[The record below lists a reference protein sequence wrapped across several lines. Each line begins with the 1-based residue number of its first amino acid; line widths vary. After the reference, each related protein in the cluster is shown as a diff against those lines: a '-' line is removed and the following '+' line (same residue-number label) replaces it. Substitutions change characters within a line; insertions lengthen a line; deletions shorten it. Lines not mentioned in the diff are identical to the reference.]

1 MHSLPATTKNHHDAE
16 AHWARAQTMARIGSL
31 ELDFTG
37 QEAFVSPQLCEMLGQ
52 TSGWTPSPLELL
64 RLHPEHEQHNIE
76 QLWRGAFKHRR
87 THLQYQCSVVHEGQT
102 RHLHYRGEIS
112 YADDGVPLR
121 LFAVVQDLTE
131 HKKNEALLQA
141 GSNLKS
147 LEDATPDTIA
157 HFDLACR
164 RTYVNP
170 AMLRLSG
177 VPAEAFLGR
186 CPTDDSDSIQAREL
200 EAELRT
206 CMSEGTR
213 RRYLYTYHYLS
224 EAGLIRGVAD
234 LAIVPTRNDQG
245 EVIGAF
251 TIGRDI
257 SALKEAQSQLE
268 DAQRMARMG
277 HWSLDLV
284 LKQAHISHVGRD
296 LLGLPQNQDL
306 SFSDLLL
313 HFPAAQVGD
322 IVQAYRAAAEQ
333 QRTEYHG
340 DNTLTG
346 ANGSLNELHSW
357 IRIEYTSKGRPV
369 RVMGVTQD
377 LTALKTLERQTHQ
390 LAYYDALT
398 HLPNRAML
406 RNALQQAIADSTR
419 HQLTFGLVILGIDHF
434 QKVNDSLGQPT
445 GDALLKAIAS
455 RLTQHLR
462 GYDTVARIGG
472 DEFAIVVPKI
482 RQALDVGVTLSH
494 LKNAFRAPI
503 HLGDNEIMVTASAG
517 ISVFPFDG
525 VAATELIAHADAA
538 MHHAKRCGRDNFQ
551 YYAPELTSSALER
564 LKIESDLR
572 KAVVRS
578 ELELFYQPKVDLVTG
593 DMVGAEALMRWRH
606 PTRGLVPPDQ
616 FISIAEDTGLILG
629 MGEWALHSAFAAASQ
644 WNTHATKPLK
654 IAVNLSPK
662 QFYNNDLVGTV
673 YAAMEATGCKPEW
686 IELEITESLLL
697 NDPTEVRST
706 LQRLHQMGISIAID
720 DFGTGYSSLS
730 YLARFPVN
738 VLKIDRSFIRELT
751 SNQDSAALVQAI
763 VSLARGLNMSLVAE
777 GVETAAQR
785 DALIALGCE
794 LAQGFLYSKPVPMDQ
809 FEQLRSR
816 SVAEWQGDTHGHALP
831 WHGRDAQLTA

>member
-1 MHSLPATTKNHHDAE
+1 MPTHLPTVTAKNSLDAQS
-16 AHWARAQTMARIGSL
+16 HWDRAQSMAQIGSL
-31 ELDFTG
+31 EFDFVG
-37 QEAFVSPQLCEMLGQ
+37 QTVFVSPRLCEMLGQ
-52 TSGWTPSPLELL
+52 PIGWAPSAVELL
-64 RLHPEHEQHNIE
+64 RLHPEHEQDNIQ
-76 QLWRGAFKHRR
+76 QLWRGAFTHRR
-87 THLQYQCSVVHEGQT
+87 THIQYQCSVIHGGQT
-102 RHLHYRGEIS
+102 RHLHYQGEIS
-112 YADDGVPLR
+112 YSDDGEPTC
-121 LFAVVQDLTE
+121 LFAVVQDLTQ
-131 HKKNEALLQA
+131 HKQSETLLQA
-141 GSNLKS
+141 GSNLKA

-157 HFDLACR
+157 HFDLECR

-186 CPTDDSDSIQAREL
+186 RPTDDSDSEQARGL

-213 RRYLYTYHYLS
+213 RRHLYTYYYFN
-224 EAGLIRGVAD
+224 ERGMIRGIAD
-234 LAIVPTRNDQG
+234 LAIVPTRNAQG

-257 SALKEAQSQLE
+257 SALKEAQGQLE
-268 DAQRMARMG
+268 DAQRMARIG

-284 LKQAHISHVGRD
+284 LKQAQISSVGRD
-296 LLGLPQNQDL
+296 LLGLPQDADL
-306 SFSDLLL
+306 SFNTLLDY
-313 HFPAAQVGD
+313 FPAGQVSSN
-322 IVQAYRAAAEQ
+322 VEAYRNAVEQ
-333 QRTEYHG
+333 QRTEFRH
-340 DNTLTG
+340 DHSLTG

-357 IRIEYTSKGRPV
+357 VRIEYTDKGRPV

-406 RNALQQAIADSTR
+406 RNALQQAISDSTR

-455 RLTQHLR
+455 RLSQHLR

-482 RQALDVGVTLSH
+482 RNALDVGVTLSH

-503 HLGDNEIMVTASAG
+503 HLGDTEIMVTASAG

-551 YYAPELTSSALER
+551 YYSPELTSSARER

-593 DMVGAEALMRWRH
+593 EMVGAEALMRWRH

-629 MGEWALHSAFAAASQ
+629 MGEWALHTAFAATQ
-644 WNTHATKPLK
+644 KWNEHAAKPLK

-662 QFYNNDLVGTV
+662 QFYNNDLVATV

-697 NDPTEVRST
+697 NDPTDIRAT
-706 LQRLHQMGISIAID
+706 LQRLHHMGISIAID

-751 SNQDSAALVQAI
+751 TNSDSAALVQAI
-763 VSLARGLNMSLVAE
+763 ISLARGLRMTLVAE
-777 GVETAAQR
+777 GVETGAQR
-785 DALIALGCE
+785 DVLKGLGCE
-794 LAQGFLYSKPVPMDQ
+794 LAQGYLYSKPVPVDDFTALM
-809 FEQLRSR
+809 
-816 SVAEWQGDTHGHALP
+816 ANWQPQG
-831 WHGRDAQLTA
+831 

>member
-1 MHSLPATTKNHHDAE
+1 MSVHLPTVTATTSFDAQS
-16 AHWARAQTMARIGSL
+16 HWDRAQSMAQIGSL
-31 ELDFTG
+31 EFDFVRQTS
-37 QEAFVSPQLCEMLGQ
+37 FVSPRLCEMLGQ
-52 TSGWTPSPLELL
+52 PAGWAPSVLELL
-64 RLHPEHEQHNIE
+64 RLHPEHEQDNIQ
-76 QLWRGAFKHRR
+76 QLWRGTFKHRR
-87 THLQYQCSVVHEGQT
+87 TNVQYQCSVIHGGQT
-102 RHLHYRGEIS
+102 RHLHYQGEVNYS
-112 YADDGVPLR
+112 DDGQPTR
-121 LFAVVQDLTE
+121 LFAVVQDLTQ
-131 HKKNEALLQA
+131 HKRSEAMLQA
-141 GSNLKS
+141 GSHLKA

-157 HFDLACR
+157 HFDLECR

-177 VPAEAFLGR
+177 VPVEAFLGR
-186 CPTDDSDSIQAREL
+186 RPTDDSDSPQAREL

-206 CMSEGTR
+206 CMREGAR
-213 RRYLYTYHYLS
+213 RRYLYTYFYLNG
-224 EAGLIRGVAD
+224 ATVIRGIAD
-234 LAIVPTRNDQG
+234 LAIVPTRDAKG

-257 SALKEAQSQLE
+257 SALKEAQGQLE
-268 DAQRMARMG
+268 DAQRLARIG
-277 HWSLDLV
+277 HWSLDL
-284 LKQAHISHVGRD
+284 LLQQAQISSVARD
-296 LLGLPQNQDL
+296 LLGLPQATDL
-306 SFSDLLL
+306 DFDALLE
-313 HFPAAQVGD
+313 HFRPEQVSS
-322 IVQAYRAAAEQ
+322 IIEAYRTATEQ
-333 QRTEYHG
+333 HHTEFRH

-346 ANGSLNELHSW
+346 ANGSVNELHSW
-357 IRIEYTSKGRPV
+357 IRIEYTEQGRPV
-369 RVMGVTQD
+369 RVKGVTQD

-406 RNALQQAIADSTR
+406 RNALQQAISDSTR

-482 RQALDVGVTLSH
+482 RQALDVGTTLSH

-503 HLGDNEIMVTASAG
+503 HLADTEIMVTASAG

-551 YYAPELTSSALER
+551 YYSPELTSSARER
-564 LKIESDLR
+564 LQIESDLR

-578 ELELFYQPKVDLVTG
+578 ELELFYQPKVDLLTG
-593 DMVGAEALMRWRH
+593 EMVGAEALMRWRH
-606 PTRGLVPPDQ
+606 PTRGMVPPDQ
-616 FISIAEDTGLILG
+616 FIGIAEDTGLILG
-629 MGEWALHSAFAAASQ
+629 MSEWALHSAFAAATL
-644 WNTHATKPLK
+644 WNEHAAKPLK

-662 QFYNNDLVGTV
+662 QFYNNDLVATV
-673 YAAMEATGCKPEW
+673 HAAMEATGCKPEW

-706 LQRLHQMGISIAID
+706 LQQLHHLGISIAID

-751 SNQDSAALVQAI
+751 TNRDSAALVQAI
-763 VSLARGLNMSLVAE
+763 ISLARGLRMTLVAE
-777 GVETAAQR
+777 GVETGAQR
-785 DALIALGCE
+785 DELKTLGCE
-794 LAQGFLYSKPVPMDQ
+794 LAQGFLYSKPVP
-809 FEQLRSR
+809 
-816 SVAEWQGDTHGHALP
+816 VADFNALMSNWAP
-831 WHGRDAQLTA
+831 AA

>member
-1 MHSLPATTKNHHDAE
+1 MPTHLPTVTAKNSLDVQS
-16 AHWARAQTMARIGSL
+16 HWDRAQTMAHIGSL
-31 ELDFTG
+31 ELDFVRQTS
-37 QEAFVSPQLCEMLGQ
+37 FVSPRLCDMLGQ
-52 TSGWTPSPLELL
+52 PVGWAPPALELL
-64 RLHPEHEQHNIE
+64 RLHPEHEQDNIQ

-87 THLQYQCSVVHEGQT
+87 THIQYQCSVIHGGQT
-102 RHLHYRGEIS
+102 RHLHYQGEIS
-112 YADDGVPLR
+112 YSDDGEPTT
-121 LFAVVQDLTE
+121 LFAVVQDLTQ
-131 HKKNEALLQA
+131 HKQSEAMLQA
-141 GSNLKS
+141 GSNLKA

-157 HFDLACR
+157 HFDLDCR

-186 CPTDDSDSIQAREL
+186 KPTDDSSSDQAREL

-206 CMSEGTR
+206 CMQEGKR
-213 RRYLYTYHYLS
+213 RRYLYTYYYFN
-224 EAGLIRGVAD
+224 ERGMIRGIAD
-234 LAIVPTRNDQG
+234 LAIVPTHNAEG
-245 EVIGAF
+245 EVVGAF

-284 LKQAHISHVGRD
+284 LKEAQISSVGRD
-296 LLGLPQNQDL
+296 LLGLPQDKHL
-306 SFSDLLL
+306 SFNDLLD
-313 HFPAAQVGD
+313 HFPASQVSG
-322 IVQAYRAAAEQ
+322 IVASYQQALEQ
-333 QRTEYHG
+333 QREEFRH
-340 DNTLTG
+340 DASLTG

-357 IRIEYTSKGRPV
+357 VRIEYTAKGRPV

-377 LTALKTLERQTHQ
+377 MTALRTLERQTHQ

-406 RNALQQAIADSTR
+406 RNALQQAISDSTR

-503 HLGDNEIMVTASAG
+503 HLADTEIMVTASAG

-551 YYAPELTSSALER
+551 YYSPELTSSALER

-578 ELELFYQPKVDLVTG
+578 ELELFYQPKVDLTTG
-593 DMVGAEALMRWRH
+593 RMVGAEALMRWRH

-616 FISIAEDTGLILG
+616 FIGIAEDTGLILG
-629 MGEWALHSAFAAASQ
+629 MGEWALHSAFAAAKR
-644 WNTHATKPLK
+644 WNDQAAEPLK

-662 QFYNNDLVGTV
+662 QFYNNDLVATV
-673 YAAMEATGCKPEW
+673 YAAMEATGCKAEW

-697 NDPTEVRST
+697 NDPAEVRST
-706 LQRLHQMGISIAID
+706 LQRLHHMGISIAID
-720 DFGTGYSSLS
+720 DFGTGYSALS

-751 SNQDSAALVQAI
+751 TNPDSAALVQAI
-763 VSLARGLNMSLVAE
+763 VSLARGLRMTLVAE
-777 GVETAAQR
+777 GVETGAQR
-785 DALIALGCE
+785 DELKRLGCE
-794 LAQGFLYSKPVPMDQ
+794 LAQGFLYSKPVPVDQ
-809 FEQLRSR
+809 FDGLITS
-816 SVAEWQGDTHGHALP
+816 WQPPA
-831 WHGRDAQLTA
+831 

>member
-1 MHSLPATTKNHHDAE
+1 MPTHLPTVTAKTSLDVQS
-16 AHWARAQTMARIGSL
+16 HWDRAQSMAQIGSL
-31 ELDFTG
+31 EFDFVG
-37 QEAFVSPQLCEMLGQ
+37 QTVFVSPRLCEMLGQ
-52 TSGWTPSPLELL
+52 PIGWAPSAVELL
-64 RLHPEHEQHNIE
+64 RLHPEHEQDNIQ
-76 QLWRGAFKHRR
+76 QLWRGAFTHRR
-87 THLQYQCSVVHEGQT
+87 THIQYQCSVIHGGQT
-102 RHLHYRGEIS
+102 RHLHYQGEIS
-112 YADDGVPLR
+112 YSDDGEPTC
-121 LFAVVQDLTE
+121 LFAVVQDLTQ
-131 HKKNEALLQA
+131 HKQSEALLQA
-141 GSNLKS
+141 GSNLKA

-157 HFDLACR
+157 HFDLECR

-186 CPTDDSDSIQAREL
+186 RPTDDSDSEQARGL

-213 RRYLYTYHYLS
+213 RRHLYTYYYFN
-224 EAGLIRGVAD
+224 ERGMIRGIAD
-234 LAIVPTRNDQG
+234 LAIVPTRNAQG

-257 SALKEAQSQLE
+257 SALKEAQGQLE
-268 DAQRMARMG
+268 DAQRMARIG

-284 LKQAHISHVGRD
+284 LKQAQISSVGRD
-296 LLGLPQNQDL
+296 LLGLPQDADL
-306 SFSDLLL
+306 SFNTLLDY
-313 HFPAAQVGD
+313 FPAGQVSSN
-322 IVQAYRAAAEQ
+322 VEAYRNAVEQ
-333 QRTEYHG
+333 QRTEFRH
-340 DNTLTG
+340 DHSLTG

-357 IRIEYTSKGRPV
+357 VRIEYTDKGRPV

-406 RNALQQAIADSTR
+406 RNALQQAISDSTR

-455 RLTQHLR
+455 RLSQHLR

-482 RQALDVGVTLSH
+482 RNALDVGVTLSH

-503 HLGDNEIMVTASAG
+503 HLGDTEIMVTASAG

-551 YYAPELTSSALER
+551 YYSPELTSSARER

-593 DMVGAEALMRWRH
+593 EMVGAEALMRWRH

-629 MGEWALHSAFAAASQ
+629 MGEWALHTAFAATQ
-644 WNTHATKPLK
+644 KWNEHAAKPLK

-662 QFYNNDLVGTV
+662 QFYNNDLVATV

-697 NDPTEVRST
+697 NDPTDIRAT
-706 LQRLHQMGISIAID
+706 LQRLHHMGISIAID

-751 SNQDSAALVQAI
+751 TNSDSAALVQAI
-763 VSLARGLNMSLVAE
+763 ISLARGLRMTLVAE
-777 GVETAAQR
+777 GVETGAQR
-785 DALIALGCE
+785 DVLKGLGCE
-794 LAQGFLYSKPVPMDQ
+794 LAQGYLYSKPVPVDDFTALM
-809 FEQLRSR
+809 
-816 SVAEWQGDTHGHALP
+816 ANWQPQG
-831 WHGRDAQLTA
+831 